1 MRRFSLL
8 LLISGLGALIAAVLW
23 WFLFWRA
30 VVKRLGG
37 SISDALPCLAIEN
50 STYCSAINLVSDI
63 SGRTPYEP
71 ALLWAGFLALM
82 LAGIIRLGA
91 R

>member
-8 LLISGLGALIAAVLW
+8 LLVSGVGALIAAVLW

-30 VVKRLGG
+30 VVARLGG
-37 SISDALPCLAIEN
+37 NITDALPCLAIEN

-63 SGRTPYEP
+63 SGKTPYEP
-71 ALLWAGFLALM
+71 GLLWAGFLALL
-82 LAGIIRLGA
+82 LAAIIRLGT

>member
-1 MRRFSLL
+1 MRRFSQL
-8 LLISGLGALIAAVLW
+8 LLISGVSALIAAVLW

-37 SISDALPCLAIEN
+37 SIADAMPCLAIEN
-50 STYCSAINLVSDI
+50 STYCSAINLVSDM
-63 SGRTPYEP
+63 SGKTPYEP
-71 ALLWAGFLALM
+71 ALLWVGFLALL
-82 LAGIIRLGA
+82 LAAIIRLGA

>member
-8 LLISGLGALIAAVLW
+8 LLVSGVGALIAAVLW

-30 VVKRLGG
+30 VVARLGG
-37 SISDALPCLAIEN
+37 NITDALPCLAIEN

-63 SGRTPYEP
+63 SGKTPYEP
-71 ALLWAGFLALM
+71 ALLWVGFLALL
-82 LAGIIRLGA
+82 LAAIIRLGT

>member
-30 VVKRLGG
+30 VVKRLGEASATPFPVLPLKIPPIAAP
-37 SISDALPCLAIEN
+37 SIWLA
-50 STYCSAINLVSDI
+50 T
-63 SGRTPYEP
+63 
-71 ALLWAGFLALM
+71 
-82 LAGIIRLGA
+82 
-91 R
+91 